1 MAGYRSYFMDMHH
14 PLKVYEEELAELQ
27 ELVLEL
33 GNLALNQLTNA
44 LETFEENDPKRAEVI
59 IERDEKVNELE
70 RNVDRASLMIV
81 TKMEPKAGDLR
92 YILSSSKIA
101 SDLERI
107 ADYAKSIAKK
117 GKRGFAEEHT
127 PHLAYVQHMGLEL
140 TAMLKQILIAFKSL
154 SVEKALDV
162 WHSDSNV
169 DALFKEA
176 LLGMKDCVGAED
188 PDGKGFISLLFTMR
202 CLERVG
208 DHITNIAEH
217 IYFIKYAEYYSGKK

>member
-1 MAGYRSYFMDMHH
+1 MDMQH
-14 PLKVYEEELAELQ
+14 PLKVYENELADLQ
-27 ELVLEL
+27 GLVLDL
-33 GNLALNQLTNA
+33 GNLALDQLTRA
-44 LETFEENDPKRAEVI
+44 IATYEKNDPEKAQAI
-59 IERDEKVNELE
+59 IDRDQEVNELE
-70 RNVDRASLMIV
+70 RKVDHMSLMIV

-107 ADYAKSIAKK
+107 ADYAKSIAKR
-117 GKRGFAEEHT
+117 GKRGFAEEHRQ
-127 PHLAYVQHMGLEL
+127 HLGYVQHMGREL
-140 TAMLKQILIAFKSL
+140 CAMLRYILVAFKEQ

-176 LLGMKDCVGAED
+176 VLGMKNCVSSEELEGT
-188 PDGKGFISLLFTMR
+188 GFISLLFTMR

-217 IYFIKYAEYYSGKK
+217 IYFIKYAEHFSGKK

>member
-1 MAGYRSYFMDMHH
+1 MDMQH
-14 PLKVYEEELAELQ
+14 PLKVYEDELSELQ
-27 ELVLEL
+27 DLVLKL
-33 GNLALNQLTNA
+33 GTLSLDQLTRA
-44 LETFEENDPKRAEVI
+44 IATFEVNDPEAAEEI
-59 IERDEKVNELE
+59 IQRDSEINELE
-70 RNVDRASLMIV
+70 HKVDHMSLMIV

-92 YILSSSKIA
+92 YVLASSKIA

-107 ADYAKSIAKK
+107 ADYAKSIAKR
-117 GKRGFAEEHT
+117 GKRGFADEHT
-127 PHLAYVQHMGLEL
+127 QHLGYVKHMGQEL
-140 TAMLKQILIAFKSL
+140 SAMMEQILVAFKEL

-176 LLGMKDCVGAED
+176 VIGMKDCVSSED
-188 PDGKGFISLLFTMR
+188 LEGKGFISLLFTMR

-217 IYFIKYAEYYSGKK
+217 IYFIKYAEYFSGKR

>member
-1 MAGYRSYFMDMHH
+1 MDMQH
-14 PLKVYEEELAELQ
+14 PLKAYENELSELQ

-33 GNLALNQLTNA
+33 GRLSLDQLTRA
-44 LETFEENDPKRAEVI
+44 IATFEANNPEEAEAI
-59 IERDEKVNELE
+59 IERDHEINELE
-70 RNVDRASLMIV
+70 HKVDHMSLMIV
-81 TKMEPKAGDLR
+81 TRMEPKAGDLR
-92 YILSSSKIA
+92 YVLASSKIA

-107 ADYAKSIAKK
+107 ADYAKSIAKR
-117 GKRGFAEEHT
+117 GKRGFADEHAQ
-127 PHLAYVQHMGLEL
+127 HLGYVKHMGQEL
-140 TAMLKQILIAFKSL
+140 SAMMEQILVAFKEL

-176 LLGMKDCVGAED
+176 VVGMKDCVSSED
-188 PDGKGFISLLFTMR
+188 LEGKGFISLLFTMR

-217 IYFIKYAEYYSGKK
+217 IYFIKYAEYFAGKR

>member
-1 MAGYRSYFMDMHH
+1 MDMQH
-14 PLKVYEEELAELQ
+14 PLKVYEDELSELQ
-27 ELVLEL
+27 SLVLDL
-33 GNLALNQLTNA
+33 GNLALDQLTA
-44 LETFEENDPKRAEVI
+44 AIASFEENAPDKAQAI
-59 IERDEKVNELE
+59 IDRDEEVNNLE
-70 RNVDRASLMIV
+70 HLVDRTSLMIV

-92 YILSSSKIA
+92 YILSSSKVA

-107 ADYAKSIAKK
+107 ADYAKSIAKR
-117 GKRGFAEEHT
+117 GKRGFAQEHT
-127 PHLAYVQHMGLEL
+127 PHLVYVQHMGKEL
-140 TAMLKQILIAFKSL
+140 TAMLTNILIAFKEQ

-176 LLGMKDCVGAED
+176 VLGLKDCVESED
-188 PDGKGFISLLFTMR
+188 LEGKGFISLLFALR

-217 IYFIKYAEYYSGKK
+217 IYFIKYAEYFSGKR

>member
-1 MAGYRSYFMDMHH
+1 MDMHH
-14 PLKVYEEELAELQ
+14 PLKVYEEELSDLQ
-27 ELVLEL
+27 ALVLEL
-33 GNLALNQLTNA
+33 GNLALEQLNKA
-44 LETFEENDPKRAEVI
+44 LETFEENDPEKAEAIVK
-59 IERDEKVNELE
+59 RDEKVNDLE
-70 RNVDRASLMIV
+70 HEVDKMSLMII
-81 TKMEPKAGDLR
+81 TKMEPKAADLR
-92 YILSSSKIA
+92 YVLTASKIA

-127 PHLAYVQHMGLEL
+127 QHLGYVKHMGQEL
-140 TAMLKQILIAFKSL
+140 TAMLGTILEAFKEL

-169 DALFKEA
+169 DALFKEGVT
-176 LLGMKDCVGAED
+176 GMRNCVEAED
-188 PDGKGFISLLFTMR
+188 LEGKGFISLLFTMR

-217 IYFIKYAEYYSGKK
+217 IYFIKYAEYFGGKK

>member
-1 MAGYRSYFMDMHH
+1 MDMHH
-14 PLKVYEEELAELQ
+14 PLKVYEEELSYLQ
-27 ELVLEL
+27 ALVLEL
-33 GNLALNQLTNA
+33 GNLALEQLNKA
-44 LETFEENDPKRAEVI
+44 LETFEENDPEKAEAIVK
-59 IERDEKVNELE
+59 RDEKVNDLE
-70 RNVDRASLMIV
+70 HEVDKMSLMII
-81 TKMEPKAGDLR
+81 TKMEPKAADLR
-92 YILSSSKIA
+92 YVLTASKIA

-127 PHLAYVQHMGLEL
+127 QHLGYVKHMGQEL
-140 TAMLKQILIAFKSL
+140 TAMLGTILEAFKEL

-169 DALFKEA
+169 DALFKEGVT
-176 LLGMKDCVGAED
+176 GMRNCVEAED
-188 PDGKGFISLLFTMR
+188 LEGKGFISLLFTMR

-217 IYFIKYAEYYSGKK
+217 IYFIKYAEYFGGKK

>member
-1 MAGYRSYFMDMHH
+1 MHH
-14 PLKVYEEELAELQ
+14 PLKVYEEELSYLQ
-27 ELVLEL
+27 ALVLEL
-33 GNLALNQLTNA
+33 GNLALEQLNKA
-44 LETFEENDPKRAEVI
+44 LETFEENDPEKAEAIVK
-59 IERDEKVNELE
+59 RDEKVNDLE
-70 RNVDRASLMIV
+70 HEVDKMSLMII
-81 TKMEPKAGDLR
+81 TKMEPKAADLR
-92 YILSSSKIA
+92 YVLTASKIA

-127 PHLAYVQHMGLEL
+127 QHLGYVKHMGQEL
-140 TAMLKQILIAFKSL
+140 TAMLGTILEAFKEL

-169 DALFKEA
+169 DALFKEGVT
-176 LLGMKDCVGAED
+176 GMRNCVEAED
-188 PDGKGFISLLFTMR
+188 LEGKGFISLLFTMR

-217 IYFIKYAEYYSGKK
+217 IYFIKYAEYFGGKK

>member
-1 MAGYRSYFMDMHH
+1 MDMQH
-14 PLKVYEEELAELQ
+14 PLKVYEEELSELQ

-33 GNLALNQLTNA
+33 GNLALDQLANA
-44 LETFEENDPKRAEVI
+44 LETFEENDPKKAETI
-59 IERDEKVNELE
+59 IKRDEEVNELE
-70 RNVDRASLMIV
+70 RKVDRASLMIV

-127 PHLAYVQHMGLEL
+127 PHLAYVKHMGQEL
-140 TAMLKQILIAFKSL
+140 TAMLEQILFAFKNL

-176 LLGMKDCVGAED
+176 LIGMKDCVGDD

-217 IYFIKYAEYYSGKK
+217 IYFIKYAEYYPGKK

>member
-1 MAGYRSYFMDMHH
+1 MDMQH

-33 GNLALNQLTNA
+33 GNLALNQLIEA
-44 LETFEENDPKRAEVI
+44 LATFEENNPEKAEAI
-59 IERDEKVNELE
+59 IKKDEKINELE
-70 RNVDRASLMIV
+70 HKVDRASLMIV

-92 YILSSSKIA
+92 YILSCSKIA

-127 PHLAYVQHMGLEL
+127 QHLSYVQHMGKEL
-140 TAMLKQILIAFKSL
+140 TAMLEQILVAFKDL

-162 WHSDSNV
+162 WHGDSNV

-176 LLGMKDCVGAED
+176 LLGMKDCVEAED

-208 DHITNIAEH
+208 DHITNISEH
-217 IYFIKYAEYYSGKK
+217 IYFIKYAEYYPGKK